1 MSEPLDDFLDVCRR
15 AAFAGGKQL
24 RDWAGR
30 FAVQEKGP
38 ADLVTEAD
46 FASQEAV
53 RAVVLNAFPDHG
65 MLGEE
70 NGVSSVGRDGYR
82 WIVDP
87 LDGTTNYVHGLA
99 QFAVSIALERNGLP
113 LVGVVY
119 DPSSDE
125 CFAAAAGRGAWV
137 NDRPLRVSRVERLAQ
152 ALVAASFPPRVRRT
166 DAVVAEFLNIVE
178 RAQAVRRMG
187 SSALNLAYVAAGRL
201 DAYWAKDT
209 KTWDVAAGW
218 LLVREAGGMLTNM
231 SGGECD
237 LARPQFI
244 AAATPPLHAEIR
256 SALAVSP

>member
-1 MSEPLDDFLDVCRR
+1 MPEPLDDFLEVCRR

-30 FAVQEKGP
+30 FAVKEKGP

-53 RAVVLNAFPDHG
+53 REVLSAAYPDHG
-65 MLGEE
+65 LLGEE
-70 NGVSSVGRDGYR
+70 NGASTEGRDGYR

-99 QFAVSIALERNGLP
+99 QFAVSIALERHGTP

-119 DPSSDE
+119 DPTADE
-125 CFAAAAGRGAWV
+125 CFAAARGRGAWV
-137 NDRPLRVSRVERLAQ
+137 NDRPLRVSSVERLSQ
-152 ALVAASFPPRVRRT
+152 ALVAASFPPKVRRT
-166 DAVVAEFLNIVE
+166 DAVIEEFLNIVE

-201 DAYWAKDT
+201 DGYWAKDT
-209 KTWDVAAGW
+209 KTWDIAAGW

-231 SGGECD
+231 SGGECE
-237 LARPQFI
+237 LAKPQFV
-244 AAATPPLHAEIR
+244 AAATPSLHAEIR
-256 SALAVSP
+256 AALGLT